1 MKVIRYIVL
10 VVCSNVIDENIY
22 VFFLGCFVYYIIEE
36 LNKYCESLDL
46 FKVENRDSK
55 VENRLFFD
63 LCIFIEKDSV
73 INVCFGN

>member
-1 MKVIRYIVL
+1 MKVIWYIVL

-46 FKVENRDSK
+46 FKVENR
-55 VENRLFFD
+55 LFFD